1 MVQVLDLTAH
11 GPAPYPSAASGGGKF
26 PYGGGRFLRRGG
38 RVCVGEALGVDTSLA
53 QPEWDGCP
61 ARTQRQ
67 VDDRRACSAFGG
79 RGSRGPGAPPPGRER
94 PEPLDEGGGSPRT
107 RPRGAPRA

>member
-38 RVCVGEALGVDTSLA
+38 RGCVGEALGVDTSLA
-53 QPEWDGCP
+53 QPEGDGGA

-67 VDDRRACSAFGG
+67 VDDRRGG
-79 RGSRGPGAPPPGRER
+79 ARLRRRGSRR
-94 PEPLDEGGGSPRT
+94 PERQPPRPQRPEARWAGG
-107 RPRGAPRA
+107 A

>member
-38 RVCVGEALGVDTSLA
+38 RVCVGEALGVDTRLA
-53 QPEWDGCP
+53 QPEWDGGP

-67 VDDRRACSAFGG
+67 VDDRRGGAPLRGRGWGG
-79 RGSRGPGAPPPGRER
+79 RGAG
-94 PEPLDEGGGSPRT
+94 
-107 RPRGAPRA
+107 RPRRAGAGPRRRGG